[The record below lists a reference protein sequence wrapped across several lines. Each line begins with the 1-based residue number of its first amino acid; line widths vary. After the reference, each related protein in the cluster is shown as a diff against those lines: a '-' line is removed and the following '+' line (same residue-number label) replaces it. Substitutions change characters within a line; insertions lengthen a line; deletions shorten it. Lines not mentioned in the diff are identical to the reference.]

1 MSAPTRKPLRP
12 VHLHKTDMAVLE
24 RRQLKWAWFASFG
37 LSQVFTLL
45 REQFLVEGR
54 WPDPVASG

>member
-1 MSAPTRKPLRP
+1 
-12 VHLHKTDMAVLE
+12 MAVLE